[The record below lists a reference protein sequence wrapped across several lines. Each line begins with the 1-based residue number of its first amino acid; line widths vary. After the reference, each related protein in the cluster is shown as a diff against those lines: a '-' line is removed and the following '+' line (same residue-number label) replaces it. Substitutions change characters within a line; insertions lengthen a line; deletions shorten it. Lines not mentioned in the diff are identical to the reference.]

1 MFGGVHSDMRD
12 LVCGRDGQGRQ
23 RRGHGDKSDGEI
35 ISNGMDH
42 RTGRKTADVDKLAS
56 KTRTRFHEQMRFL
69 VDGTFRCSF
78 RRTRGSMEHALKA
91 HLFHRTG
98 SYIMLWWWCPQH
110 APSVVNVLKRQL
122 EEHEHVVATDKE
134 LPVWS

>member
-1 MFGGVHSDMRD
+1 MFGGVHSDVRD

-23 RRGHGDKSDGEI
+23 RRGHGDKSCGEI

-69 VDGTFRCSF
+69 VDGTFRHSSW
-78 RRTRGSMEHALKA
+78 RSGRSMQHALKT
-91 HLFHRTG
+91 HLFLLTG
-98 SYIMLWWWCPQH
+98 TYDAAVVGPQH
-110 APSVVNVLKRQL
+110 APSVGNVCKSQL